1 MNDGMWHTVD
11 LAARDNLM
19 SITID
24 DGEGSPL
31 KITNPFTVR
40 TGDRY
45 FFGGECLTQTIS
57 PFITVLVSES
67 H

>member
-1 MNDGMWHTVD
+1 MT
-11 LAARDNLM
+11 
-19 SITID
+19 ITID
-24 DGEGSPL
+24 DDEGSPL